1 MSGRRN
7 ARGRN
12 GGQRNVV
19 IRREEIVHHVGHS
32 GAWKVAYADFVTA
45 MMAFFL
51 LMWLLNATTEEQRKG
66 LADYFSP
73 TSLLSHNSSG
83 TGKPFSGH
91 TSFDEGTMVSDK
103 GAVRAIQGREPTV
116 PDADDEP
123 VDTLAQPR
131 PHRTDAP
138 VTARDLEQAGTPSKD
153 GPRPKTGLD
162 DRKSATGGTGHGRP
176 SGAQPAS
183 GAATDAT
190 TGATPIPTVPP
201 PSRGAAYASASPAP
215 EPAAGDAAGAQDA
228 GAAAAEQAR
237 LHEAA
242 SDVRM
247 AVASDPALNEI
258 ARQLAVDETPEGL
271 RLQIMDADKR
281 PMFQTGSS
289 VANDRARALLARIA
303 PILAKLPEP
312 ISIAGHTDAAPY
324 SPGGRGNW
332 ELSTERANEAR
343 RLLVEAGLSDGRV
356 RTVTGAADR
365 DPLLPADPLAAANR
379 RIAIVVLRTAPAG
392 YPAPPG
398 PPTPQAT
405 AAPPKPAAPTGH

>member
-1 MSGRRN
+1 
-7 ARGRN
+7 
-12 GGQRNVV
+12 V
-19 IRREEIVHHVGHS
+19 IRREEIVHHSGHS

-103 GAVRAIQGREPTV
+103 GAVQAIHGREPTV
-116 PDADDEP
+116 PDTDDEP

-138 VTARDLEQAGTPSKD
+138 VTARDLDQAGTPSKD
-153 GPRPKTGLD
+153 GPHPKTGLD

-176 SGAQPAS
+176 SGAAPAS
-183 GAATDAT
+183 GAATDTT
-190 TGATPIPTVPP
+190 TGATPIPTAPP
-201 PSRGAAYASASPAP
+201 PSRGTAYASKSPVP
-215 EPAAGDAAGAQDA
+215 EPAAGDAAGGQGSGGPASA
-228 GAAAAEQAR
+228 EEAAAAEQAR
-237 LHEAA
+237 LHQAA
-242 SDVRM
+242 SEVRQ
-247 AVASDPALNEI
+247 AVASDPALSEI
-258 ARQLAVDETPEGL
+258 ARQLAIDETPEGL

-289 VANDRARALLARIA
+289 VANDRARVLLARIA

-312 ISIAGHTDAAPY
+312 IAIAGHTDAAPY
-324 SPGGRGNW
+324 PPGVRGNW

-343 RLLVEAGLSDGRV
+343 RLLVEAGLPDRSV
-356 RTVTGAADR
+356 QTVTGAADR

-379 RIAIVVLRTAPAG
+379 RIAIVVLRTVPAG
-392 YPAPPG
+392 KPATPPPPAPVVP
-398 PPTPQAT
+398 A
-405 AAPPKPAAPTGH
+405 KPAAPTGH